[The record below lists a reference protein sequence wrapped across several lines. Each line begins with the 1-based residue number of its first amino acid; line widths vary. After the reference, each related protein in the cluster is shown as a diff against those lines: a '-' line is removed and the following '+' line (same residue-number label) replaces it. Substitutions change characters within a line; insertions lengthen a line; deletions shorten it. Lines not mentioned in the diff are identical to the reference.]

1 MEVEKRISVKEFMRI
16 FGLTYYT
23 AYNIVRIVDF
33 PSVKLGRKYYVD
45 VARAVVRADEKGIA
59 LLKEKVKE
67 VIGVKKIN
75 QKELD
80 AIRVL
85 GLQIYEI

>member
-1 MEVEKRISVKEFMRI
+1 MMNTTEVWLAYFEKHAKLIDSI
-16 FGLTYYT
+16 
-23 AYNIVRIVDF
+23 D
-33 PSVKLGRKYYVD
+33 VKLDDKETYLVYLSIKGIE
-45 VARAVVRADEKGIA
+45 ARAVVRADEKGIA

>member
-1 MEVEKRISVKEFMRI
+1 MMNTTEVWLAYFEKHAKLKENSTNIHLDDKEVYLVYLSVKGIE
-16 FGLTYYT
+16 
-23 AYNIVRIVDF
+23 
-33 PSVKLGRKYYVD
+33 
-45 VARAVVRADEKGIA
+45 ARAVVRADSKSLKI
-59 LLKEKVKE
+59 LKEKIKE

>member
-1 MEVEKRISVKEFMRI
+1 MSTTEVWLAYFEKYAKLREDSIDTHLDDKEVYLVYLSIRGI
-16 FGLTYYT
+16 E
-23 AYNIVRIVDF
+23 
-33 PSVKLGRKYYVD
+33 
-45 VARAVVRADEKGIA
+45 ARAVVRADEKGIA

-67 VIGVKKIN
+67 IIGVKKIN

>member
-1 MEVEKRISVKEFMRI
+1 MNTTEVWLAYFEKHAKLREDSIDTLLDDKEDYLIYLSIRGI
-16 FGLTYYT
+16 E
-23 AYNIVRIVDF
+23 
-33 PSVKLGRKYYVD
+33 
-45 VARAVVRADEKGIA
+45 ARAVVRADEKGIA

-75 QKELD
+75 SKELD
-80 AIRVL
+80 AISVL